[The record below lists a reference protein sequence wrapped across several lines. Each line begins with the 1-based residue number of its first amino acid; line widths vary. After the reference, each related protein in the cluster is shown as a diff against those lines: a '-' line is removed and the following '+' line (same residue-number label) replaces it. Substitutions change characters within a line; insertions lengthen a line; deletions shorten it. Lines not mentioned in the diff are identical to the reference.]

1 MSSTSST
8 PSEPA
13 LTLGASI
20 VLSLVAY
27 KLTATLVPLL
37 GPNLVAKGLGGVDML
52 KAGFKRDEDLVPG
65 ANGEVAT
72 PTRRGRV
79 L

>member
-1 MSSTSST
+1 MST

-13 LTLGASI
+13 VTLAVSLL
-20 VLSLVAY
+20 LSAVAY
-27 KLTATLVPLL
+27 KLTASLVPLL
-37 GPNLVAKGLGGVDML
+37 GPDLVAKGLGGVDML

-65 ANGEVAT
+65 EARIAE
-72 PTRRGRV
+72 RGVV